1 MNTPCFIVVGY
12 NNVRIYDVAKI
23 RVEAQKYFDA
33 KVVLITE
40 KKTASD
46 EQFADLVIETTLEV
60 TQLPASA
67 DVVHQYLATESLS
80 PIGILPFSDRGVPLG
95 RCWRKRTDYPARCQ
109 NKQKQGWISKYSV
122 NWMPGL
128 HSIPPVIGR

>member
-40 KKTASD
+40 KNS
-46 EQFADLVIETTLEV
+46 
-60 TQLPASA
+60 
-67 DVVHQYLATESLS
+67 
-80 PIGILPFSDRGVPLG
+80 
-95 RCWRKRTDYPARCQ
+95 KR
-109 NKQKQGWISKYSV
+109 
-122 NWMPGL
+122 
-128 HSIPPVIGR
+128 